1 MQWGHIKTL
10 FILSF
15 LILNIYLVFQFVHK
29 QQDADLGII
38 FSQETTIED
47 QLEAD
52 NISLPELDTNVK
64 EETYILT
71 SERVFDEKELEKIQN
86 KDGQQTAVING
97 NSIISQLDD
106 PIPIPKNA
114 TKQEISDLVKGQI
127 FFPDEFVYWD
137 WYKDLNVLIF
147 FQQIEGRTVYYNE
160 HGPGLLLVYLNDK
173 NEITHYT
180 ETLLSKTDAQG
191 SGSKPLIQQM
201 QAIEALYNSNDLHPN
216 DKVTKIELGY
226 YSRLIEEGEQV
237 FAPTWNVTVNGGERN
252 YFINAIEGF
261 TFSSIDKTFL
271 NTMIEDNIYKIH
283 SLDDKDEKKFE
294 PFLDLLNKKQQF
306 KNRSEIEK

>member
-15 LILNIYLVFQFVHK
+15 LILNIYLVFQFVQK

-52 NISLPELDTNVK
+52 NIKIPKLDMNVK

-71 SERVFDEKELEKIQN
+71 SEKVFDEKELEKIQN
-86 KDGQQTAVING
+86 KDDRQTVVING
-97 NSIISQLDD
+97 NFIVSQLEE

-114 TKQEISDLVKGQI
+114 SNQEISDLVKGQI

-137 WYKDLNVLIF
+137 WHKELNVLIF

-180 ETLLSKTDAQG
+180 ETLLNKTDAQG
-191 SGSKPLIQQM
+191 SGSKPLIQPM

-216 DKVTKIELGY
+216 EEVTKIKLGY

-237 FAPTWNVTVNGGERN
+237 FAPTWNVTVNGERN

-261 TFSSIDKTFL
+261 IFSSIDKTFL
-271 NTMIEDNIYKIH
+271 DTMIEDNIFKIH
-283 SLDDKDEKKFE
+283 SLNDEEEKEFE
-294 PFLDLLNKKQQF
+294 PFLDMLNKKQQF

>member
-15 LILNIYLVFQFVHK
+15 LILNIYLVFQFVQK
-29 QQDADLGII
+29 QQDADIGII
-38 FSQETTIED
+38 FSKETTIED
-47 QLEAD
+47 QLAAD
-52 NISLPELDTNVK
+52 NITIPELDMNEK

-71 SERVFDEKELEKIQN
+71 SEKVFDEKELEKIKN
-86 KDGQQTAVING
+86 IDGQQTEVING
-97 NSIISQLDD
+97 SFIVSQLED

-114 TKQEISDLVKGQI
+114 SNQEISDLVKGQI
-127 FFPDEFVYWD
+127 FSPDEFEYWD
-137 WYKDLNVLIF
+137 WHKELNVLIF

-160 HGPGLLLVYLNDK
+160 QGPGLLLVYLNDK

-180 ETLLSKTDAQG
+180 ETLLNKTDTHG
-191 SGSKPLIQQM
+191 SGSKPLIQPI

-216 DKVTKIELGY
+216 EKVEISLGY

-237 FAPTWNVTVNGGERN
+237 FAPTWNVTVNGERN

-261 TFSSIDKTFL
+261 IFSSVDKTFL
-271 NTMIEDNIYKIH
+271 DTMIEENIYKIH
-283 SLDDKDEKKFE
+283 SLNEETEKEYE
-294 PFLDLLNKKQQF
+294 PLLDMLNEKQQF
-306 KNRSEIEK
+306 KNRSETEK